1 MQEQK
6 LTVSTGQLLKKGYE
20 KAHVL
25 MIGDAPG
32 DQKAAEDNGVLYY
45 PILVKKEKS
54 SWERFLSEGLE
65 KFLSGT
71 YSGKYQEE
79 RINEFQKNLSE

>member
-6 LTVSTGQLLKKGYE
+6 AYCIGQLLQKGYE
-20 KAHVL
+20 KDHVL

-45 PILVKKEKS
+45 PILVKKEKVPGS
-54 SWERFLSEGLE
+54 GSCQRDWK

-79 RINEFQKNLSE
+79 RIKEFQKNLSE

>member
-1 MQEQK
+1 
-6 LTVSTGQLLKKGYE
+6 
-20 KAHVL
+20 

-79 RINEFQKNLSE
+79 RIKEFQKNLSE

>member
-1 MQEQK
+1 
-6 LTVSTGQLLKKGYE
+6 
-20 KAHVL
+20 

-32 DQKAAEDNGVLYY
+32 DQKAAGDNGVLYY

-79 RINEFQKNLSE
+79 RIKEFQKNLSE

>member
-1 MQEQK
+1 
-6 LTVSTGQLLKKGYE
+6 
-20 KAHVL
+20 

-32 DQKAAEDNGVLYY
+32 DHKAAEDNGGLYY

>member
-1 MQEQK
+1 
-6 LTVSTGQLLKKGYE
+6 
-20 KAHVL
+20 

>member
-1 MQEQK
+1 M
-6 LTVSTGQLLKKGYE
+6 
-20 KAHVL
+20 
-25 MIGDAPG
+25 
-32 DQKAAEDNGVLYY
+32 LYY

-65 KFLSGT
+65 KFLSET

-79 RINEFQKNLSE
+79 RIKEFQKNLSE